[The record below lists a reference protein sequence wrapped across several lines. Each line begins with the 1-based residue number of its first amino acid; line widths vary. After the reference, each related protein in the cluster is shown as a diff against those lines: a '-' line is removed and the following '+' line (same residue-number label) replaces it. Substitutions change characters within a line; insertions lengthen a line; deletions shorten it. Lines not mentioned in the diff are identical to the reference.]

1 MACSTASTVETL
13 MSLENEWELGEQ
25 VGESKKSE
33 ESERE
38 DTDIAKLVN
47 GGDGGGSGS
56 SGDGGV
62 GDNFADADESSGGPT
77 LSDGGGEWGANV
89 IGSLFQLL
97 GKILE

>member
-25 VGESKKSE
+25 VGESKRSE

-56 SGDGGV
+56 SGDEGV
-62 GDNFADADESSGGPT
+62 GDNSADVDELSGGPII
-77 LSDGGGEWGANV
+77 SDGGGEWGASV
-89 IGSLFQLL
+89 IGSLLQLL
-97 GKILE
+97 EKISG